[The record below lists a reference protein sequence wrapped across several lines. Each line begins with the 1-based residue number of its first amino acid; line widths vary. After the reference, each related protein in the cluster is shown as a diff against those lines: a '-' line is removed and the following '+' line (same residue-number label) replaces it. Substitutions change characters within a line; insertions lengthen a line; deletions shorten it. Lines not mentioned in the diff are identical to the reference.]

1 MKPIDIIIIVLAALI
16 VVGVIALSLWRKKTG
31 KTGCG
36 CGCHGCCGCVNGESC
51 PSKRAADEENE

>member
-1 MKPIDIIIIVLAALI
+1 MKPIDIIIIVLAAVI

-36 CGCHGCCGCVNGESC
+36 CHGCSGCANGESC